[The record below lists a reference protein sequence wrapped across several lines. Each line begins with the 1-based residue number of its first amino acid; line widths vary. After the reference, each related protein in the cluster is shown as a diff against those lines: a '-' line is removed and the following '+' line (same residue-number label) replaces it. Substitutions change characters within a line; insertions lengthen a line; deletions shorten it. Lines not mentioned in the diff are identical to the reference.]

1 MIFKNVN
8 FYTFKPLRD
17 KSIRLS
23 LDTQELNK
31 EDMGELSELYKKG
44 EVSLIISDN
53 PEMIECIEKL
63 MNIIENNPSI
73 LEKLY

>member
-1 MIFKNVN
+1 MIFKNVV

-31 EDMGELSELYKKG
+31 EDMGDLAELYKKG
-44 EVSLIISDN
+44 EVSMIISDDIELIENTQRLMDLIEKN
-53 PEMIECIEKL
+53 PE
-63 MNIIENNPSI
+63 I
-73 LEKLY
+73 LEKLH